1 MRSKLG
7 CSMLATPTTFANVW
21 PAVRFCTP
29 GRVVPI
35 PVWQTE
41 QMGVKICVCNCVSVT
56 VAGAVFAT
64 VTVLT
69 AEDPT
74 LPSASVAVALRLTDP
89 SGTGVVVHET
99 VYGAAAATPKEVLP
113 AKNST
118 FATLS
123 ESFTVALRVT
133 VPFRDP
139 VGVVKVTTGG
149 ALRTGAVAP
158 ASMRP

>member
-1 MRSKLG
+1 MRIKVG
-7 CSMLATPTTFANVW
+7 FSMLATPTMVAKVW

-29 GRVVPI
+29 GRVVPT

-89 SGTGVVVHET
+89 SGTVVVSQEM
-99 VYGAAAATPKEVLP
+99 VYGAVVATPKEVLP

-118 FATLS
+118 FAMLS
-123 ESFTVALRVT
+123 ESFTVALRLT
-133 VPFRDP
+133 P
-139 VGVVKVTTGG
+139 VSYTH
-149 ALRTGAVAP
+149 LRAHET
-158 ASMRP
+158 

>member
-1 MRSKLG
+1 
-7 CSMLATPTTFANVW
+7 
-21 PAVRFCTP
+21 
-29 GRVVPI
+29 VPI

-89 SGTGVVVHET
+89 SGTVVVSQET
-99 VYGAAAATPKEVLP
+99 VYGAAGTTPKEVAP

-123 ESFTVALRVT
+123 ESFTVALKATEPLRE
-133 VPFRDP
+133 P
-139 VGVVKVTTGG
+139 VGVVNVTTGA
-149 ALRTGAVAP
+149 ALRTGGDP
-158 ASMRP
+158 TSMRP

>member
-1 MRSKLG
+1 
-7 CSMLATPTTFANVW
+7 
-21 PAVRFCTP
+21 
-29 GRVVPI
+29 
-35 PVWQTE
+35 
-41 QMGVKICVCNCVSVT
+41 VKICVCNCVSVT

-89 SGTGVVVHET
+89 SGTVVVFHET

-118 FATLS
+118 CV
-123 ESFTVALRVT
+123 ESWGKCQSLRER
-133 VPFRDP
+133 FNLCSDHC
-139 VGVVKVTTGG
+139 GG
-149 ALRTGAVAP
+149 MTC
-158 ASMRP
+158 SMTIADSQRLVRIE